1 MRKCLLFLPL
11 FRSIGVF
18 PSFIPVSS
26 RRHPVLKGTVRGL
39 LVAKE
44 VEFFPFLGV
53 FFGGGLGGKDKL
65 FLCSWGVES
74 TQQGLS
80 S

>member
-26 RRHPVLKGTVRGL
+26 RRHPVLEGTVRGL

-44 VEFFPFLGV
+44 VEFFLFWE
-53 FFGGGLGGKDKL
+53 FFWGLGGKDKL